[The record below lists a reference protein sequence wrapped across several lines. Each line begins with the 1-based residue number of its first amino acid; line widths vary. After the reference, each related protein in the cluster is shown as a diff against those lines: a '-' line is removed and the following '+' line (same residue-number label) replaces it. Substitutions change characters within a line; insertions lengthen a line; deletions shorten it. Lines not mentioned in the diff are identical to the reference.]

1 MVSSLCFTPLDLGFI
16 PLFHPSLGGDL
27 EQILIVFKVKQLKK
41 YEKYM

>member
-16 PLFHPSLGGDL
+16 PLFHTSLGDL
-27 EQILIVFKVKQLKK
+27 EQILIVFKVKQLNK